1 MADLWNPHIANDINT
16 QMAAARTN
24 FQNSKSTIDNQI
36 EQYALQIP
44 SAKTQIEQ
52 AKSVIQN
59 STQKMRE
66 LSDRVTAITN
76 NVFDRMSNLPELVRA
91 KKQTQADAREKLEN
105 DETVAHVRDEQVHE
119 LRNRNSS
126 NYHSSWLGIWRPLKE
141 DSRVGLFVASIVL
154 GSITILSIL
163 FLMSDP
169 FLKLLPASSPIQP
182 SLVKGKFTGGFWNI
196 LKKIK

>member
-1 MADLWNPHIANDINT
+1 MADLWNSQIANDINT
-16 QMAAARTN
+16 QMATAKNN
-24 FQNSKSTIDNQI
+24 FQNSTRVINDQT

-44 SAKTQIEQ
+44 AARTQIEQ
-52 AKSVIQN
+52 AKSVIQT

-66 LSDRVTAITN
+66 LSDRVTGITN
-76 NVFDRMSNLPELVRA
+76 SVFDRMSNLPELVRS
-91 KKQTQADAREKLEN
+91 KKQTQADAKEKLVN
-105 DETVAHVRDEQVHE
+105 DETVAHVRDEQVDE

-154 GSITILSIL
+154 GSIAILSIF

-182 SLVKGKFTGGFWNI
+182 SLGKGKFTGGFWNI

>member
-1 MADLWNPHIANDINT
+1 MADLWNSQIANDINT
-16 QMAAARTN
+16 QMATAKNN
-24 FQNSKSTIDNQI
+24 FQSNTRVIDSQT

-44 SAKTQIEQ
+44 AAKTQIEQ
-52 AKSVIQN
+52 AKVVIQN

-66 LSDRVTAITN
+66 LSDRVTGITN
-76 NVFDRMSNLPELVRA
+76 SVFDRMSNLPDLVRA
-91 KKQTQADAREKLEN
+91 KKQTQADAKEKLEN
-105 DETVAHVRDEQVHE
+105 DETVAHVRDEQVHA
-119 LRNRNSS
+119 LRNRNSG

-154 GSITILSIL
+154 GSITILSII